1 MGSVDARPCPLH
13 YLASHDV
20 LVGLLEVGEGLE
32 ADGAELID
40 PALDLVL
47 GVRLLLEDLADGLV
61 EEGLDLL
68 GDEGE
73 LREEGARGGGGWT
86 GRRGG
91 GEGGV
96 RGTSG
101 TGAVKL
107 GVKLFKPIE
116 GCEGGGG
123 CSPPPNSGGR
133 P

>member
-1 MGSVDARPCPLH
+1 MLCACLVVVLLRVAQLGVD
-13 YLASHDV
+13 LAGHDV

-73 LREEGARGGGGWT
+73 LREEGERGGGGWT

-91 GEGGV
+91 G
-96 RGTSG
+96 
-101 TGAVKL
+101 
-107 GVKLFKPIE
+107 
-116 GCEGGGG
+116 
-123 CSPPPNSGGR
+123 GGR
-133 P
+133 GQRDIRDRGG